1 MPSNSGQCFKLSA
14 CGYFYY
20 AVLSEDLRTE
30 SILKYF
36 YSRNYIWLY
45 ISPEIRA
52 KNSYSP
58 NKRILMAI

>member
-30 SILKYF
+30 SILLLQKLHMA
-36 YSRNYIWLY
+36 LY
-45 ISPEIRA
+45 LSPEIRA